1 MKFMCQTIQRTITEE
16 TMKNISS
23 AVLLSNKKLLQAD
36 IAYIKDSDKKFLLLY
51 PIDTKLYDKLAFLKY
66 F

>member
-1 MKFMCQTIQRTITEE
+1 
-16 TMKNISS
+16 MKNISS

-51 PIDTKLYDKLAFLKY
+51 PIDTRLYDKLAFLKY

>member
-51 PIDTKLYDKLAFLKY
+51 PIDTRLYDKLAFLKY

>member
-23 AVLLSNKKLLQAD
+23 AVLLSSKKLLQAD

-51 PIDTKLYDKLAFLKY
+51 PIDTRLYDKLALLKY